1 LKNNVPNLVKYV
13 MDTVVVFFGDKL
25 DPIKVPGEPVAIT

>member
-1 LKNNVPNLVKYV
+1 

-25 DPIKVPGEPVAIT
+25 DPIKVPSEPVAIT

>member
-1 LKNNVPNLVKYV
+1 

>member
-1 LKNNVPNLVKYV
+1 
-13 MDTVVVFFGDKL
+13 MDTVVIFFGDKL